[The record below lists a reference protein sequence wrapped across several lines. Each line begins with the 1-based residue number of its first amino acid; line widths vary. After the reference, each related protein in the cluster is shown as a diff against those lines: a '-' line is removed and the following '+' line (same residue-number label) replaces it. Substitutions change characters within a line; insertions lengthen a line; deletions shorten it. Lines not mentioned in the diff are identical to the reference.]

1 MATKKKSLVLR
12 RAAIVAITLIVLLIP
27 LALYYVFYVLAQRDY
42 FIDRSHRSL
51 AGIGNQVA
59 SRIDGLRDVVENAAK
74 KRCLEGDTQE
84 DLNDLQGFFES
95 LKPFGVTLKL
105 ESSSALSEDE
115 LNTEKPAPQKSPVTV
130 EFKRRGTDERL
141 LLNYEFIANDTVEST
156 LRPGRFAVSASTD
169 DLLKPAA
176 ERYLIRE
183 RRTAAEDMFDMVL
196 VADSETGDV
205 VFQYGPGLPI
215 SVSNASELVNANQ
228 KDSSKHDEKAAEVE
242 KDISDKVSRGMSGTV
257 PITIAKI
264 DYRLFFQPIQLTAP
278 KSGAKENQGFNLM
291 VLGMV
296 RADYALKRTF
306 AFTSYM
312 LLLFAVI
319 SMLVVTGSGPLIKLK
334 LLGPKDRLCAR
345 DAILAIASALFVT
358 TLLTLG
364 ILDVYTHSTLERQL
378 DGQLERLGADLS
390 TNLKSELAYAVDQLD
405 QLNEQLQNKLTLANS
420 ECYGSPKESD
430 AVGEQAG
437 RKEQMYVVNLLNY
450 DFILDPLSAPYPY
463 FNSATWSNYDGQQ
476 QIKFTTRPKHTPFIN
491 VASRPYF
498 NEAKEGRTW
507 TLTGETD
514 KKRRTF
520 YLDSVNSMTTG
531 DNVAVISKQVPQTVD
546 QPGERYVSTM
556 DTRLLSLYD
565 PVIPPGYGF
574 CVINNVGDVL
584 FHSDDLKNLLENFF
598 DECRNNR
605 ALRAAVRSRT
615 SETMDVKYLGRDHRV
630 RVTPLEAFPW
640 TLVVFR
646 DKQLLRTMNLETI
659 TLTSYL
665 CLAYGALVTLA
676 LILIFAFLPGAKER
690 RKIIWPTA
698 QEQDRDRYKQMF
710 VVNSALFLS
719 CLLLTA
725 LFDGGFIW
733 IVAVLFPSLALAH
746 TLWLL
751 SKRKPEPRKLPEIAW
766 LSDWRRLYVLALVSM
781 LAVGCVAPAFSF
793 FKLMREEEIRI
804 FLRHGQMSLAM
815 KLQERETRIRKL
827 YPPPDPPTDN
837 GAANDKFVQTR
848 LNWKLDINE
857 VFFFGTESSET
868 KVVDQEPSGGL
879 LCWFL
884 TSLSPFYNE
893 VCVESVQL
901 ARGRASDKTWASWQE
916 GNKALLGVRPSAS
929 YPRSSDSSSDSDQQP
944 LRWLKMEST
953 LPAFISFTNPY
964 SWLLIPAFLLLLI
977 GAYFAVRLAC
987 CRVVLLDL
995 PDARGRSL
1003 DPADKIDRNH
1013 LVVGPPSLERSRIF
1027 VKHPFVYF
1035 DIASISQESWWK
1047 IKNRIDK
1054 DSLNTPVVL
1063 DRFDAHKEDYKWNQ
1077 LKIDLVRELLTE
1089 NARRIVIVS
1098 AANPVDFPLSD
1109 LTTDNHDNSAKVE
1122 GAKAGGGAGTAAALK
1137 SSPDNKP
1144 DPQRWTE
1151 VLSSFARE
1159 TAVNGD
1165 DPKARNLLNTST
1177 EGHDP
1182 ISEEP
1187 INPESE
1193 ELIAREADQ
1202 LEAYYRGIWEG
1213 CSVNERMTLY
1223 RVAKDG
1229 FVSRFDPDLRPLMQ
1243 RGLIVR
1249 NPDLNLMLPSFRA
1262 FVLRICVAQGLHLL
1276 QSDEPSN
1283 WERWKVPLILV
1294 ILAMIAFLF
1303 STQRDLYDNT
1313 VYVVT
1318 GVTGGLM
1325 ALLRLIGLF
1334 QSKTAGAGS
1343 QS

>member
-1 MATKKKSLVLR
+1 MATKKKTPVLR
-12 RAAIVAITLIVLLIP
+12 RAAIVVITLIVLLIP
-27 LALYYVFYVLAQRDY
+27 LVLYYVFYVLAQRDY

-59 SRIDGLRDVVENAAK
+59 SRIDGLRDVVANGAK
-74 KRCLEGDTQE
+74 KSCLDRPE
-84 DLNDLQGFFES
+84 DLNDLEGYFKS
-95 LKPFGVTLKL
+95 LRPFGVTLKL

-115 LNTEKPAPQKSPVTV
+115 LNAETPAPPKSPVTV
-130 EFKRRGTDERL
+130 EFKRSGSDERL
-141 LLNYEFIANDTVEST
+141 QLNYEFISKDTVQSS
-156 LRPGRFAVSASTD
+156 LRSGRFSVSASAG

-183 RRTAAEDMFDMVL
+183 SRPAAEDMFDMVL
-196 VADSETGDV
+196 VADSDTGDV

-215 SVSNASELVNANQ
+215 SVSNANDLVNANQ
-228 KDSSKHDEKAAEVE
+228 KDASKNGEKDAEE
-242 KDISDKVSRGMSGTV
+242 TKDISEKVSRGMSGTL

-264 DYRLFFQPIQLTAP
+264 EYKLFFQPIQLTAP
-278 KSGAKENQGFNLM
+278 KSGIEGNQGFNLM

-334 LLGPKDRLCAR
+334 LLGPKDRLCTR
-345 DAILAIASALFVT
+345 DAILAVVSALVVT
-358 TLLTLG
+358 ALLTLG
-364 ILDVYTHSTLERQL
+364 ILDVYTHSTLERRL
-378 DGQLERLGADLS
+378 DGQLERFGADLS

-420 ECYGSPKESD
+420 ECYESPKESD
-430 AVGEQAG
+430 AAESSGEQTG
-437 RKEQMYVVNLLNY
+437 RRGQMYVVNLLNY

-476 QIKFTTRPKHTPFIN
+476 QIKFTTRSKHTPFIN
-491 VASRPYF
+491 VASRSYF
-498 NEAKEGRTW
+498 KEAKEGRTW
-507 TLTGETD
+507 ALTGETD
-514 KKRRTF
+514 KKKRTF

-531 DNVAVISKQVPQTVD
+531 DNVAVISKQVPQSMD

-565 PVIPPGYGF
+565 PVLPPGYGF

-584 FHSDDLKNLLENFF
+584 FHSEDLKNLLENFF
-598 DECRNNR
+598 DECRNDR
-605 ALRAAVRSRT
+605 GLRAAVRSRT
-615 SETMDVKYLGRDHRV
+615 SETIDVKYLGRDHRV

-665 CLAYGALVTLA
+665 CLAYGILVTLA
-676 LILIFAFLPGAKER
+676 LVLIFVFLPGAKAR
-690 RKIIWPTA
+690 RTMIWPTA
-698 QEQDRDRYKQMF
+698 QNHDRYKQMF
-710 VVNSALFLS
+710 VVNSALFIF
-719 CLLLTA
+719 CLMLTA
-725 LFDGGFIW
+725 LLDGSFLW
-733 IVAVLFPSLALAH
+733 VVAVLFPSLALAH

-751 SKRKPEPRKLPEIAW
+751 SKRKPEPRKFPEIAW
-766 LSDWRRLYVLALVSM
+766 LSDWRRLYLLALVSM

-804 FLRHGQMSLAM
+804 FLRHGQMSLAR
-815 KLQERETRIRKL
+815 KLQERETRVRDL
-827 YPPPDPPTDN
+827 YTPPDPPTDN
-837 GAANDKFVQTR
+837 GAANEKFVQMR
-848 LNWKLDINE
+848 LNWKLDVNE
-857 VFFFGTESSET
+857 VFFFGTNSSET
-868 KVVDQEPSGGL
+868 KTVDQEPRGGL

-901 ARGRASDKTWASWQE
+901 AQGRASDKTWASWEE
-916 GNKALLGVRPSAS
+916 GDKVLLGVRPYAS
-929 YPRSSDSSSDSDQQP
+929 YPRSSDSASDSDQQP
-944 LRWLKMEST
+944 RPWLKMEST
-953 LPAFISFTNPY
+953 LPAFISFSNPY

-995 PDARGRSL
+995 ADVRGRPL
-1003 DPADKIDRNH
+1003 DPAGKIDKNH

-1027 VKHPFVYF
+1027 VKHPFVYV
-1035 DIASISQESWWK
+1035 DVASSTEESWWK
-1047 IKNRIDK
+1047 IKNRIDQ

-1063 DRFDAHKEDYKWNQ
+1063 DRFDAHKEDYKFNQ
-1077 LKIDLVRELLTE
+1077 LKIDLIQQLLAE

-1109 LTTDNHDNSAKVE
+1109 LAVNNNDNPAKVE
-1122 GAKAGGGAGTAAALK
+1122 GAKARDGAGTAAALK

-1144 DPQRWTE
+1144 DPQLWSE

-1165 DPKARNLLNTST
+1165 DPKARNLLSTST
-1177 EGHDP
+1177 EAHEP

-1187 INPESE
+1187 NNPESE

-1202 LEAYYRGIWEG
+1202 LETYYRGIWEG

-1229 FVSRFDPDLRPLMQ
+1229 LVSRFDPDLRTLMQ

-1249 NPDLNLMLPSFRA
+1249 NPALNLMLPSFRA
-1262 FVLRICVAQGLHLL
+1262 FVLKTCVAQGLHLL

-1283 WERWKVPLILV
+1283 WERWKLPLILV
-1294 ILAMIAFLF
+1294 VLAMIAFLF
-1303 STQRDLYDNT
+1303 MTQRDLYDNT

-1334 QSKTAGAGS
+1334 QSKTAGGGS